1 MSCRSSYSS
10 YSNYIGCR
18 SLDKSICDLYN
29 KYNYL
34 LTNCCNGGGGD
45 ASGNPG
51 GNNFEIQYNSNGNFG
66 ASPQFIWNYNTNKLS
81 INSLDVFNNSAN
93 ENTIVSNAVATTPL
107 QGLVFN
113 ADNVFFDITGNVAS
127 RGMYIKLGDQTSN
140 SLFQIRDSANN
151 PLFSVEGSGAA
162 IFYGNIA
169 SDLIPLTNGTFNLGE
184 NPSKPWGTLVVNEI
198 IGSGVVSGGGVS
210 ANNITFSASKLEP
223 KVLYTQD
230 VGLINNPFRTIYARN
245 IELGSESTSS
255 GSLRAQNIIANRAVN
270 ISTVSG
276 AEVSGS
282 GDNYSYQLSTGLV
295 NGSSPAAGF
304 TMTDSTSS
312 KKQIIITANPSTSG
326 DSAKILNMGFDAS
339 CNNSPNSGTEGY
351 QLQFSTGNST
361 IGGNL
366 DIKSTVNLYKQNNK
380 NILIDG
386 NVGYINMGIDTDSQL
401 VLSNANTPIIDMNS
415 TTNTI
420 TMDNNASLTRL
431 TLDSDAGTAGASGNS
446 GNLIDVIGGLQ
457 MGPVKNPPGIGF
469 PIPGSNITLGKYGWD
484 GNGPNPSNFA
494 VSIQNSSPSNPVGT
508 QIGGSGN
515 IYCDHV
521 RQNVFYNQATSD
533 SSIGETGYVAGFQ
546 GNNPSNR
553 QYYNGGDLQNI
564 IINVGNCPS
573 QFVQVFLPKITEA
586 MVGSTISVIRLRL
599 NALFYP
605 GNNTAGIPRVNV
617 GVAVTPANAS
627 TDLISCPDSIFL
639 SGGSFIAG
647 GVGID
652 PYSVIGA
659 PIVTP
664 TPYTPI
670 GSATFIATQ
679 CGDGQNIDGTSEN
692 TRYIWHYVNEYPAV

>member
-18 SLDKSICDLYN
+18 SLDKSICDLYA

-34 LTNCCNGGGGD
+34 LTNCCNGGGD
-45 ASGNPG
+45 ASGNPA
-51 GNNFEIQYNSNGNFG
+51 GNNFEIQYNNNGVFG
-66 ASPQFIWNYNTNKLS
+66 ASPQLIWNYNTNTFS
-81 INSLDVFNNSAN
+81 IGELDLFTNAVN
-93 ENTIVSNAVATTPL
+93 ENIVQSNAVATTPL

-113 ADNVFFDITGNVAS
+113 TDNVYFDITGNVAS
-127 RGMYIKLGDQTSN
+127 RGMYIKLGDKTSN
-140 SLFQIRDSANN
+140 SLFQIRDRDNN
-151 PLFSVEGSGAA
+151 RLFSVEGSGVA

-169 SDLIPLTNGTFNLGE
+169 SDLIPLTNGTYNLGE
-184 NPSKPWGTLVVNEI
+184 NPSKPWGKLVVNEI
-198 IGSGVVSGGGVS
+198 IGSGVVGGGGVS
-210 ANNITFSASKLEP
+210 ANNIIFSAPKLEP
-223 KVLYTQD
+223 KILYTQD
-230 VGLINNPFRTIYARN
+230 IGLINNPFRTIYARN

-255 GSLRAQNIIANRAVN
+255 GSLRAQNLLANRTVN

-339 CNNSPNSGTEGY
+339 FNNSPNSGTEGY
-351 QLQFSTGNST
+351 QLQFSTGNS
-361 IGGNL
+361 IVGGKL
-366 DIKSTVNLYKQNNK
+366 DIKSTVNLYNKQNNK

-386 NVGYINMGIDTDSQL
+386 NLGYINMGIDTASQL
-401 VLSNANTPIIDMNS
+401 VLSNANTSIIDMNS
-415 TTNTI
+415 STNTM

-457 MGPVKNPPGIGF
+457 MGPVKNPPEFGF

-484 GNGPNPSNFA
+484 GNGANSANVA
-494 VSIQNSSPSNPVGT
+494 LSIQNSSPSNPVGT

-521 RQNVFYNQATSD
+521 RQNVFYNQATND
-533 SSIGETGYVAGFQ
+533 SSIGEIGYAAGFQ
-546 GNNPSNR
+546 GNDPLRR

-564 IINVGNCPS
+564 IINVGNCSS
-573 QFVQVFLPKITEA
+573 QFVQVYLPKITEA

-599 NALFYP
+599 NESFYP

-652 PYSVIGA
+652 PYSVISA
-659 PIVTP
+659 PPITPP

-679 CGDGQNIDGTSEN
+679 CGDGQNIDGTGDEN
-692 TRYIWHYVNEYPAV
+692 YIWHYINEYPAV